1 VKRGSLYAANWPT
14 IRKWRGT
21 RVLVTGASG
30 FIGTHLVSRLAEL
43 GAEVHSVSRVRTG
56 PGWHRADL
64 RTAEGTAKVVA
75 EVLPDVVFH
84 LAGEVTGARDPQVVL
99 PVLEGNLVS
108 TVNLLAAL
116 TSRPEARVVIAGSME
131 EPRPDEPVPSS
142 PYAVAKWAAEG
153 YARLFHHLWRTHVCH
168 LRIAMVYGPGTQDTN
183 RLLPYVTRALLRGER
198 PLLTN
203 GSRELDWIYVDDVV
217 EAFLAAAASDQT
229 ARQTF
234 DIGSGTGTSIKDT
247 VEMVERLLDR
257 PGGARFG
264 ALPDRPLDSARIADP
279 GPARELLG
287 WRPATDLA
295 DGLRRTVGWFAGQ
308 LRA

>member
-1 VKRGSLYAANWPT
+1 MKRGSLQAGEWHG
-14 IRKWRGT
+14 R

-30 FIGTHLVSRLAEL
+30 FIGAHLVSRLAGL
-43 GAEVHSVSRVRTG
+43 GAEVHAVSRTRTG

-64 RTAEGTAKVVA
+64 RTAEDTTKVVA

-116 TSRPEARVVIAGSME
+116 TSRPEARMVIAGSME
-131 EPRPDEPVPSS
+131 EPRADEPAPSS

-153 YARLFHHLWRTHVCH
+153 YARLFHHLWQTRVCH
-168 LRIAMVYGPGTQDTN
+168 LRIAMVYGPGRQDTN
-183 RLLPYVTRALLRGER
+183 RLLPYVTLALLRGER
-198 PLLTN
+198 PRLTN

-229 ARQTF
+229 ARRTF
-234 DIGSGTGTSIKDT
+234 DIGSGTGTSIRDT
-247 VEMVERLLDR
+247 VERVERLLDR
-257 PGGARFG
+257 PGEARFG

-279 GPARELLG
+279 VPARDLLG
-287 WRPATDLA
+287 WRPATDLD
-295 DGLRRTVGWFAGQ
+295 DGLRRTVGWFAEQ